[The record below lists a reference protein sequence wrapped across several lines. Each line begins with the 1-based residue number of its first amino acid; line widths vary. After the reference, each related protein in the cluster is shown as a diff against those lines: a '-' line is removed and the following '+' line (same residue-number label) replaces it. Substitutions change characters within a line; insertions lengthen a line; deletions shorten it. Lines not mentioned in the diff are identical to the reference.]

1 MKFVRIREE
10 EVRIQRIQYIRVN
23 IRNFYKY
30 IREYRVY
37 IQKLVIITL
46 LIRGN
51 GLRKQKCFFFIV
63 NMT

>member
-46 LIRGN
+46 LIRE
-51 GLRKQKCFFFIV
+51 
-63 NMT
+63 MD